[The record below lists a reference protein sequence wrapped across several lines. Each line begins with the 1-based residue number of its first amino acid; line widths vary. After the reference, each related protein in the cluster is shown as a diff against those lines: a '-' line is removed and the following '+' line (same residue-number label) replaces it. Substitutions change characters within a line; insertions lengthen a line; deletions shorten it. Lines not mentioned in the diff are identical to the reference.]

1 MSEQEESV
9 TNASQAAPLTDE
21 EKQARIREALARL
34 EVEHENNTAA
44 TPRLS
49 KQFWYAAHNIGYFD
63 INPIS
68 PPAVYNAAHR
78 HTLVS
83 F

>member
-49 KQFWYAAHNIGYFD
+49 KQFWYAVFG
-63 INPIS
+63 
-68 PPAVYNAAHR
+68 
-78 HTLVS
+78 LVFFS
-83 F
+83 FMAMLCLWAWRDLRR